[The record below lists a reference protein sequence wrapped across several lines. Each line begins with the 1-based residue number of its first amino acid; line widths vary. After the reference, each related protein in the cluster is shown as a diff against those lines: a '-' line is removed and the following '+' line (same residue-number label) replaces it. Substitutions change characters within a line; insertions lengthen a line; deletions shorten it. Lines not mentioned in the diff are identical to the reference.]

1 MTKTLDVI
9 CIGRSSVDLYG
20 QQVGGRLEDMA
31 SFAKYVGGCPTNIS
45 IGTARLGLKP
55 GLITGVGDEHM
66 GRFIKE
72 QAAAE
77 GVDISNVKTDPARL
91 TALVIL
97 GIRDQETFPLIFYRE
112 NCADAGLTEDDIDEA
127 FIASAK
133 AVLVSGTHFSKPNLD
148 AMSKKAMRLAR
159 KHGGKVVFD
168 IDYRPVLWG
177 LTGHGL
183 GEERFVAS
191 RDVSAHLQTILPDCD
206 VVVATEEEIHI
217 AGGSTDT
224 LDACRR
230 IRTLAPDALI
240 VVKRGPMGCT
250 VFDGAIPDDIE
261 QGIKGPGFPVE
272 VFNVLG
278 AGDAFMSGFLRGYL
292 RDEPIETCCKY
303 ANACGAFAVSRHG
316 CAPAVPS
323 WTELQYFFEHGSTEH
338 ALRKDV
344 RLEQIHWSTNR
355 TREWP
360 QVLAMAFDHRA
371 QLEAMA
377 DAAGITHAH
386 IPYFKQLCLKAA
398 RQAAG
403 GRPDFGI
410 LLDRRLGQAALD
422 EATGDHIW
430 IGRPIE
436 LPGSLPLRFE
446 GGADVGCTLAEWPVT
461 HCVKCLVYYHPDD
474 PEALRAEQEAQLLRL
489 FDAARRTGHELLIEV
504 IASRSKEPVDDD
516 TVARALDRFYRTG
529 VFPDWWKLADPGS
542 QAAWDAIAGAIA
554 RHDRYCRGVL
564 LLGLDAPQAEL
575 EASFALAA
583 RQPVCKGFA
592 IGRTIFGAPAKAWM
606 AGEIDDD
613 TAVAG
618 MAEAYASLIR
628 AWDQAR
634 ASHTTSPNQ
643 EPHERFFAS
652 STR

>member
-20 QQVGGRLEDMA
+20 QQVGGRLEEMA

-91 TALVIL
+91 TSLVIL

-159 KHGGKVVFD
+159 KHGGRVVFD

-183 GEERFVAS
+183 GEERFVED
-191 RDVSAHLQTILPDCD
+191 REVSAHLQTIVPDCD
-206 VVVATEEEIHI
+206 VVVGTEEEIHI

-224 LDACRR
+224 LEACRR
-230 IRTLAPDALI
+230 IRALAPEALI

-250 VFDGAIPDDIE
+250 VFDEKVPDDIE

-323 WTELQYFFEHGSTEH
+323 WTELQYFFEHGSREH
-338 ALRKDV
+338 ALRKDAG
-344 RLEQIHWSTNR
+344 LEQIHWSTNR
-355 TREWP
+355 TRAWP

-377 DAAGITHAH
+377 DAAGISHEH
-386 IPYFKQLCLKAA
+386 ISYFKRLCLKAA

-403 GRPDFGI
+403 ERTDFGI

-422 EATGDHIW
+422 DASGDGIW

-436 LPGSLPLRFE
+436 QPGSLPLRFE
-446 GGADVGCTLAEWPVT
+446 GGADVGCTLAEWPVA

-474 PEALRAEQEAQLLRL
+474 PEELAGGAGGAGAAPVRCRAPDRPRAAAGNHPEPLAGAGRRADGRARARPALRDRRVSRLVEARGSRQPGRL
-489 FDAARRTGHELLIEV
+489 GRDRRSHRPARPPLPRRAAARPRRAAGRARGELCARRPPADLQGFCDRTHDL
-504 IASRSKEPVDDD
+504 R
-516 TVARALDRFYRTG
+516 RAGEGLDGGRDRRRHG
-529 VFPDWWKLADPGS
+529 GRAHGRDLCRPDPG
-542 QAAWDAIAGAIA
+542 
-554 RHDRYCRGVL
+554 
-564 LLGLDAPQAEL
+564 LGPGPQPQRQT
-575 EASFALAA
+575 
-583 RQPVCKGFA
+583 RQPSN
-592 IGRTIFGAPAKAWM
+592 RTRGH
-606 AGEIDDD
+606 
-613 TAVAG
+613 
-618 MAEAYASLIR
+618 S
-628 AWDQAR
+628 
-634 ASHTTSPNQ
+634 
-643 EPHERFFAS
+643 
-652 STR
+652 